1 MYNILIFRQVRAV
14 NDHARAGDRQ
24 REERLTHRHDPCA
37 RVQQILP
44 LRYEQVFVAF
54 DRIRQEGY
62 ADSNNDEQDEECG
75 HHHLVDLFNA
85 AGHAEDQHSRRQQD
99 NQGVPRHTGKIRAA
113 HFREELLR
121 FGAHQRA
128 GQCTECAP
136 QHPADDDGVAD
147 GNTERAE
154 QRNRTEDGAALFT
167 AGLHR
172 KFIRADRTCA
182 GHTAEGELAGQ
193 ADIAEQCDKQQVGD

>member
-1 MYNILIFRQVRAV
+1 M
-14 NDHARAGDRQ
+14 
-24 REERLTHRHDPCA
+24 
-37 RVQQILP
+37 
-44 LRYEQVFVAF
+44 
-54 DRIRQEGY
+54 
-62 ADSNNDEQDEECG
+62 
-75 HHHLVDLFNA
+75 
-85 AGHAEDQHSRRQQD
+85 
-99 NQGVPRHTGKIRAA
+99 PRHTGKIRAA

-128 GQCTECAP
+128 GQCTERAP

-147 GNTERAE
+147 GDTERAE